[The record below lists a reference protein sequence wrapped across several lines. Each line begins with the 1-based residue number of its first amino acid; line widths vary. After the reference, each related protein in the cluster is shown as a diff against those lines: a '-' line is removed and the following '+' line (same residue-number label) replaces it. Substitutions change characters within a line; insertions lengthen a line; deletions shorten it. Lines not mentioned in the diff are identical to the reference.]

1 MLRLYTPIEH
11 DIFTLQTLL
20 EKVVCD
26 VWCTACNDSCDGKLE
41 QAFKDIYHY
50 SYKGNLLKGEIERIY
65 DIFKGMSQEEKDV
78 IKTAWEINNN
88 IENLCN
94 GTAPTYL
101 ADLPDEV
108 ENDIKPLFKW
118 FYETLLEK
126 GKVAGDKMDYYNQLI
141 AKNDFATCPCCG
153 LIDFESVDSIRRE
166 AYDHYLPKAIYP
178 FASVNFKN
186 LIPLCYKCNSD
197 RKSTKD
203 PIENDR
209 ISFYP
214 FSTADHNIEIKLNYI
229 ADIDDDTKGL
239 NFNDLE
245 IILAGETDKIET
257 WNWLFDIKD
266 RYGDTIRRFTLTFL
280 KKIARRH
287 QIFLKSNEDWTYEN
301 TLNQLI
307 EDYEF
312 DYYEDKKFLKIAF
325 LKAIKNDA
333 ELMEVYK

>member
-11 DIFTLQTLL
+11 DIFTLHTLL
-20 EKVVCD
+20 EKVVCE
-26 VWCTACNDSCDGKLE
+26 VWCTACNDSCDSKLE
-41 QAFKDIYHY
+41 QAFKDIYLY
-50 SYKGNLLKGEIERIY
+50 TYNGNPLKDEVERIY
-65 DIFKGMSQEEKDV
+65 EIFKGLTPAVRTQVSEAF
-78 IKTAWEINNN
+78 KTNND
-88 IENLCN
+88 IESLCN
-94 GTAPTYL
+94 GITPVYL
-101 ADLPDEV
+101 QALPDV
-108 ENDIKPLFKW
+108 VKDNIKPLFKW
-118 FYETLLEK
+118 SYETLLENK
-126 GKVAGDKMDYYNQLI
+126 LVAGDKMDYYNQLI
-141 AKNDFATCPCCG
+141 IKNDFNTCPCCG
-153 LIDFESVDSIRRE
+153 LIDFEPANSIRRE
-166 AYDHYLPKAIYP
+166 AYDHYLPKATYP
-178 FASVNFKN
+178 FTSVNFKN

-214 FSTADHNIEIKLNYI
+214 FSTADHNIEIKLNYT

-266 RYGDTIRRFTLTFL
+266 RYGDTVRRFTLTFL